1 MSGDLVNTLADL
13 LEKEAIDIVRDRL
26 NAGEDPLMI
35 LNDTRQATEII
46 GKRFADGEY
55 YIPDLI
61 YSGEILKGINELV
74 KPKLARAEVKH
85 LGKVVIG
92 TVSGDIHN
100 IGKDIVTFML
110 NANGFEVYD
119 LGVNVPAER
128 FVQKIKET
136 GAPVLGLS
144 GLLSVAYDSM
154 KQTIG
159 AIEAAGL
166 RNQVKI
172 MIGGGLTN
180 EEVRKYTGA
189 DACGK
194 DAVEG
199 VSLAKKF
206 LGGV

>member
-1 MSGDLVNTLADL
+1 MAKDLIYSLADL
-13 LEKEAIDIVRDRL
+13 QEQEALDIVRDRL
-26 NAGEDPLMI
+26 NAGEDPLKI
-35 LNDTRQATEII
+35 LNDTRQATEIV

-74 KPKLARAEVKH
+74 KPKLARAEVKR

-119 LGVNVPAER
+119 LGVDVPSER

-154 KQTIG
+154 KQTVG

-172 MIGGGLTN
+172 MIGGGLAN

-199 VSLAKKF
+199 VTLAKKF